1 MGRVKT
7 VTAQID
13 HASQGLPTPDQWI
26 AGTADPSG
34 ERRLLLAVLEQ
45 ADSCWK
51 TTFDDFWRGVA
62 RHPDHQTAL
71 RAS

>member
-1 MGRVKT
+1 MAKKRHDA
-7 VTAQID
+7 AQI
-13 HASQGLPTPDQWI
+13 I
-26 AGTADPSG
+26 AKLRFD
-34 ERRLLLAVLEQ
+34 AVLFDLDGVLTET
-45 ADSCWK
+45 ARLHASCWK